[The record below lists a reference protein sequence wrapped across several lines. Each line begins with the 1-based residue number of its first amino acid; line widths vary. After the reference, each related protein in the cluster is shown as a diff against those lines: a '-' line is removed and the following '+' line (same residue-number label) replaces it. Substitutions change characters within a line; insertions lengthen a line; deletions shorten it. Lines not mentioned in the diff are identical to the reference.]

1 MNVNKPIV
9 NDNEMVMGMQ
19 NLFNALEKQVSTLE
33 KDLALLPDTPFS
45 TARFDRALFHHNS
58 HKLSGYIQEIRQ
70 NMAQL
75 KVCASDA
82 HIEQV
87 KFLAERLVSQIEA
100 LKREIS
106 TQALRK
112 QEDKFSQ
119 RAKGLY
125 LYQRLAEHQDY
136 ERRLIAMID
145 DRELQLNT
153 QNTFTNQHQ
162 LQREVAALSGRL
174 TRCRQAL
181 MRIEKS
187 IEKQE
192 NAD

>member
-1 MNVNKPIV
+1 
-9 NDNEMVMGMQ
+9 MGIQ
-19 NLFNALEKQVSTLE
+19 NLLSALEKQISMLE
-33 KDLALLPDTPFS
+33 KDLTLLSDTPFS
-45 TARFDRALFHHNS
+45 IPRFDQTLFHHHSN
-58 HKLSGYIQEIRQ
+58 KLGGYMLEIKQ

-75 KVCASDA
+75 KTCVNDGR
-82 HIEQV
+82 IEQV
-87 KFLAERLVSQIEA
+87 KFLSERLVTQIEA

-112 QEDKFSQ
+112 QEDKFERRSQ
-119 RAKGLY
+119 EKD

-145 DRELQLNT
+145 DRELQLNK
-153 QNTFTNQHQ
+153 QNTLTDKYK
-162 LQREVAALSGRL
+162 LQKEIAALAGRL
-174 TRCRQAL
+174 ARCRQAL

-192 NAD
+192 NLD